1 MKKIATTLAVVSA
14 AALMTA
20 CGGGGGSSG
29 AVSAEYQI
37 TLQADKVKLPVNVAN
52 VYPGISVY
60 SPFTTVLHVN
70 ATVGGAPIP
79 NMDENTFAC
88 NISSGLKVG
97 ALYYLDGKDEHMV
110 EIDDGAGGKIKV
122 PGAYRNITLGANAGG
137 NSFHFHS
144 GDEAGAARITCSVM
158 DPRDRTQKFASVDI
172 EVGSGGG
179 TSVKRPANIAINSNY
194 PGVLGTHD
202 NVVGMKNQ
210 SAVVV
215 QMIDD
220 ANQPVPS
227 TGPANLQVSIRSIE
241 GGATGARLV
250 SGSQSGS
257 TLHLKT
263 EAGGTAQFSVISG
276 NNTGMVVLD
285 FATDRADNNVENGIT
300 DLISSSDKVYVG
312 TNADLTVWCSD
323 IVGNQCVVNLGQ
335 ITTGIPFN
343 YQLVATNGLPPYKW
357 TVTGLPKGLSM
368 SSDGLITGTVADDAP
383 ERTYTATAVVGDRTT
398 ERRNVQLT
406 MKVVR
411 GVKPEDFFI
420 TNCPNNGVNVA
431 CRLPAALVGDFYTY
445 AFSASVTG
453 VTWEFSEL
461 PDWLKK
467 GTTGANG
474 YIAGKPEEC
483 TTDEFLVTAKKG
495 ASSVTRKASIT
506 ITGTDKQCGI
516 TP

>member
-110 EIDDGAGGKIKV
+110 EIDDGAGGKVKV

-144 GDEAGAARITCSVM
+144 GNEAGAARITCSVM
-158 DPRDRTQKFASVDI
+158 DPRDGMQKSASVDI

-179 TSVKRPANIAINSNY
+179 TSVKRPANIAINSNF
-194 PGVLGTHD
+194 PSAIGTHD
-202 NVVGMKNQ
+202 NIVGMKNQ

-300 DLISSSDKVYVG
+300 DLVSSNDKVYVLEG
-312 TNADLTVWCSD
+312 TTYLLNTQASVDL
-323 IVGNQCVVNLGQ
+323 GE

-343 YQLVATNGLPPYKW
+343 YQMVATNGLPPYKW

-368 SSDGLITGTVADDAP
+368 SSDGLITGTVAQDAA
-383 ERTYTATAVVGDRTT
+383 ERKYTATAEVGDRTT
-398 ERRNVQLT
+398 ERRTVQIT
-406 MKVVR
+406 MNVVR
-411 GVKPEDFFI
+411 GLKPEDF
-420 TNCPNNGVNVA
+420 TLPGCVDAGPNEPCA
-431 CRLPAALVGDFYTY
+431 LPEARVGQRYLYALT
-445 AFSASVTG
+445 ASVPG
-453 VTWEFSEL
+453 VVWEFSNM
-461 PDWLKK
+461 PGWLQSGNVGGALGVLD
-467 GTTGANG
+467 GTPGRGDCGPNKF
-474 YIAGKPEEC
+474 Y
-483 TTDEFLVTAKKG
+483 VTARKG
-495 ASSVTRKASIT
+495 VSSVVRQLEIQVRSGEGLANA
-506 ITGTDKQCGI
+506 C
-516 TP
+516 P

>member
-110 EIDDGAGGKIKV
+110 EIDDGAGGKVKV

-158 DPRDRTQKFASVDI
+158 DPRDGMQKSASVDI

-179 TSVKRPANIAINSNY
+179 TSVKRPANIAVNY
-194 PGVLGTHD
+194 KDPEKKPIVIGTHD
-202 NVVGMKNQ
+202 NIVGMKNQ

-285 FATDRADNNVENGIT
+285 FATDRADNNVENGIA
-300 DLISSSDKVYVG
+300 DLISSNDKVYVLEG
-312 TNADLTVWCSD
+312 TTYLLNTQAFVDL
-323 IVGNQCVVNLGQ
+323 GEL
-335 ITTGIPFN
+335 TTGIPFN

-506 ITGTDKQCGI
+506 ITGTVEQCK
-516 TP
+516 TN

>member
-1 MKKIATTLAVVSA
+1 M
-14 AALMTA
+14 
-20 CGGGGGSSG
+20 
-29 AVSAEYQI
+29 
-37 TLQADKVKLPVNVAN
+37 
-52 VYPGISVY
+52 
-60 SPFTTVLHVN
+60 
-70 ATVGGAPIP
+70 
-79 NMDENTFAC
+79 
-88 NISSGLKVG
+88 
-97 ALYYLDGKDEHMV
+97 
-110 EIDDGAGGKIKV
+110 
-122 PGAYRNITLGANAGG
+122 
-137 NSFHFHS
+137 
-144 GDEAGAARITCSVM
+144 
-158 DPRDRTQKFASVDI
+158 
-172 EVGSGGG
+172 
-179 TSVKRPANIAINSNY
+179 
-194 PGVLGTHD
+194 
-202 NVVGMKNQ
+202 
-210 SAVVV
+210 
-215 QMIDD
+215 
-220 ANQPVPS
+220 
-227 TGPANLQVSIRSIE
+227 
-241 GGATGARLV
+241 
-250 SGSQSGS
+250 
-257 TLHLKT
+257 HLKT

-285 FATDRADNNVENGIT
+285 FATDRADNNVENGIA
-300 DLISSSDKVYVG
+300 DLISSNDKVYVLEG
-312 TNADLTVWCSD
+312 TTYLLNTQAFVDL
-323 IVGNQCVVNLGQ
+323 GEL
-335 ITTGIPFN
+335 TTGIPFN
-343 YQLVATNGLPPYKW
+343 YQMVATNGLPPYKW

>member
-37 TLQADKVKLPVNVAN
+37 TLRADKVRLPVNVAKTPPGVG
-52 VYPGISVY
+52 VYR
-60 SPFTTVLHVN
+60 PFTTVVYVN

-79 NMDENTFAC
+79 NLEEDSTFGC
-88 NISSGLKVG
+88 NISSGLGVG
-97 ALYYLDGKDEHMV
+97 ALYYLDGKEEH
-110 EIDDGAGGKIKV
+110 DGAF
-122 PGAYRNITLGANAGG
+122 RSITLGANTGG
-137 NSFHFHS
+137 NSFHFHA
-144 GDEAGAARITCSVM
+144 GDEAGVARITCSVT
-158 DPRDRTQKFASVDI
+158 DPRDKMQKSASVDI

-179 TSVKRPANIAINSNY
+179 TSVKRPAGIAINSRE
-194 PGVLGTHD
+194 PEIIGTQA
-202 NVVGMKNQ
+202 NIVGMGNQ

-215 QMIDD
+215 QMLDD
-220 ANQPVPS
+220 AKQPVPS

-285 FATDRADNNVENGIT
+285 FATDRADNNVENGIA
-300 DLISSSDKVYVG
+300 DLISSNDKVYVLEG
-312 TNADLTVWCSD
+312 TTYLLNTQAFVDL
-323 IVGNQCVVNLGQ
+323 GEL
-335 ITTGIPFN
+335 TTGIPFN

-506 ITGTDKQCGI
+506 ITGTEAQCG
-516 TP
+516 TAP

>member
-285 FATDRADNNVENGIT
+285 FATDRADNNVENGIA
-300 DLISSSDKVYVG
+300 DLISSNDKVYVLEG
-312 TNADLTVWCSD
+312 TTYLLNTQAFVDL
-323 IVGNQCVVNLGQ
+323 GEL
-335 ITTGIPFN
+335 TTGIPFN

-506 ITGTDKQCGI
+506 ITGTEAQCG
-516 TP
+516 TAP

>member
-1 MKKIATTLAVVSA
+1 
-14 AALMTA
+14 
-20 CGGGGGSSG
+20 
-29 AVSAEYQI
+29 
-37 TLQADKVKLPVNVAN
+37 
-52 VYPGISVY
+52 
-60 SPFTTVLHVN
+60 
-70 ATVGGAPIP
+70 
-79 NMDENTFAC
+79 
-88 NISSGLKVG
+88 
-97 ALYYLDGKDEHMV
+97 
-110 EIDDGAGGKIKV
+110 
-122 PGAYRNITLGANAGG
+122 
-137 NSFHFHS
+137 
-144 GDEAGAARITCSVM
+144 M
-158 DPRDRTQKFASVDI
+158 DPRDGMQKSASVDI

-179 TSVKRPANIAINSNY
+179 TPVKRPANIAINSNY

-202 NVVGMKNQ
+202 NVVGRKNQ

-300 DLISSSDKVYVG
+300 DLVSSNDKVYVLEG
-312 TNADLTVWCSD
+312 TTYLLNTQAFVDL
-323 IVGNQCVVNLGQ
+323 GEL
-335 ITTGIPFN
+335 TTGIPFN

-506 ITGTDKQCGI
+506 ITGTEAQCG
-516 TP
+516 TAP